1 VLLWLHAICQPK
13 VQSWLMQWQG
23 LMVTVAVAIGLCYG
37 VYAIAF
43 STRGVL
49 KREKERSIEMLTF
62 LFIPNAG
69 YTWCC

>member
-1 VLLWLHAICQPK
+1 M
-13 VQSWLMQWQG
+13 VQSHLLHQRG
-23 LMVTVAVAIGLCYG
+23 FMVAVAVAIGLRYG